1 MKKALL
7 LGAGFSYD
15 LGMPLA
21 SELTDIF
28 LSMFNNEASNQH
40 FINTLASNDPYENG
54 RTLSKKAIA
63 NAVKIIS
70 EYEGNNYEE
79 LIAEIEALSQD
90 YSSKTTQSDRD
101 SYHYVFQIF
110 YSLIHQ
116 VLNRYQLISYSL
128 IYQKNLLC
136 FKELRTL
143 LSSNETWVFT
153 LNHDMYF
160 ECLALDNNI
169 PITYGDPY
177 KMSLPVDNRDM
188 SKQIPFTYSVR
199 DELLENLFFKN
210 EFGVNLV
217 KLHGGLSELLY
228 KEGTH
233 LCNQSLKIQS
243 SEELLY
249 NFIQIQNM
257 GFYVDNQK
265 LASGKDRVITNSEGE
280 LDIICQSMLTGGNK
294 FSRTTNDKH
303 GEEKL
308 MLMVKHLDQTDELTI
323 IGYGFGDKH
332 INTRISNAMVRNPK
346 MKITIVDAVSKPV
359 PEILEQFEYDSRI
372 MRSTCGAA
380 HWMEYLAKDKWD
392 RQQIEVLENNSSIRK
407 DIFDKVKSYF
417 AAK

>member
-28 LSMFNNEASNQH
+28 LSMFNNEASNQRL
-40 FINTLASNDPYENG
+40 INTLASNDPYENG
-54 RTLSKKAIA
+54 GTLSKKAIA

-199 DELLENLFFKN
+199 DELLENLFFNN

-308 MLMVKHLDQTDELTI
+308 MLMVKHLEQTDELTI

-332 INTRISNAMVRNPK
+332 INTRISNAMVRNSK

-359 PEILEQFEYDSRI
+359 PEILEQFDHDSRI

-392 RQQIEVLENNSSIRK
+392 RQQMEVLKNNSSIRK